1 MKRFVAVAFVLLFTG
16 TLLQAQPEF
25 SEVEFQGYYQR
36 VQGFTF
42 SPTGVQ
48 GFDFPD
54 SEGFNGGGFG
64 INYNLNH
71 WFGIFSN
78 TSFLGGVE
86 QNDLQMKIINQVQGA
101 KITKRGFG
109 PANFYAKGGVG
120 FMRYVF
126 SSGGQDLA
134 IRYSTSFVYGGGTEI
149 KFKEGMWLVLDLSRL
164 SLGLPNLTGFD
175 FEGRDKWDSSYVI
188 TTGVMFSF

>member
-1 MKRFVAVAFVLLFTG
+1 MKPLLVVAFILLSG
-16 TLLQAQPEF
+16 SILLAQPEF

-36 VQGFTF
+36 VQGFSF
-42 SPTGVQ
+42 SPTFVE

-64 INYNLNH
+64 LTYNLNH

-86 QNDLQMKIINQVQGA
+86 QNNLQMKIINQVQGA
-101 KITKRGFG
+101 KITKRGLG

-120 FMRYVF
+120 FIRYVF
-126 SSGGQDLA
+126 SSGGEDLA
-134 IRYSTSFVYGGGTEI
+134 IDYSTSFVYGGGAEI

-175 FEGRDKWDSSYVI
+175 VPGRDKWDSSYLI
-188 TTGVMFSF
+188 TTGVMFAF